1 MKSPKC
7 KVLTSFN
14 ILCAPTGLLRPRIF
28 YWWCQTLMAGFS
40 NFYRYKHPFLHIKQD
55 ILQYFHFYKIK
66 RVDLLLVKFL
76 AIDNALPDEAKVGLV
91 IGVVRQ
97 WSAWFVAV
105 PNWRLHSST
114 ACLSPPQVPN
124 HPPARDTKLLFPT
137 FSTWGIGHTIGL
149 LSISQKLHKMPQPN
163 KCPPIPSPN
172 TYQPGNLLAWVG
184 RQICFVDLP
193 FFTPPLKLGLWK
205 YLSVNRCPLLRLKIH
220 GTSKKVFDFKGQIN
234 PHIKGKHLTFMTK
247 HDTKLLPRYLYF
259 ITSTWILNFPFM
271 DIFQK
276 KHKICRPRKNSWHC

>member
-40 NFYRYKHPFLHIKQD
+40 NFYRYKHPILHIKQD

-76 AIDNALPDEAKVGLV
+76 AIDNALPDERKVGLV
-91 IGVVRQ
+91 IGVVQQ

-124 HPPARDTKLLFPT
+124 HPPAPNTKLLFPT

-163 KCPPIPSPN
+163 KCPPPPHLIPTNQATCLPE
-172 TYQPGNLLAWVG
+172 WVA
-184 RQICFVDLP
+184 
-193 FFTPPLKLGLWK
+193 K
-205 YLSVNRCPLLRLKIH
+205 SVSLTCL
-220 GTSKKVFDFKGQIN
+220 FDS
-234 PHIKGKHLTFMTK
+234 TTE
-247 HDTKLLPRYLYF
+247 
-259 ITSTWILNFPFM
+259 TWIVKVPFSE
-271 DIFQK
+271 QV
-276 KHKICRPRKNSWHC
+276 STLTA

>member
-1 MKSPKC
+1 MDLSTWYFPFYFRHLKSWREGYSSAEERGLMMKSPKC

-28 YWWCQTLMAGFS
+28 YWWCQTLRAGFS
-40 NFYRYKHPFLHIKQD
+40 NFYRYKHPILHIKQD
-55 ILQYFHFYKIK
+55 ILQYFYFYKIK
-66 RVDLLLVKFL
+66 RVDLLLAKFL
-76 AIDNALPDEAKVGLV
+76 AIDNALPDERKVGLV

-149 LSISQKLHKMPQPN
+149 LSMSQKLHKMPQPN

-184 RQICFVDLP
+184 R
-193 FFTPPLKLGLWK
+193 
-205 YLSVNRCPLLRLKIH
+205 H
-220 GTSKKVFDFKGQIN
+220 
-234 PHIKGKHLTFMTK
+234 
-247 HDTKLLPRYLYF
+247 
-259 ITSTWILNFPFM
+259 
-271 DIFQK
+271 
-276 KHKICRPRKNSWHC
+276 